1 MGIQN
6 GTSRTCGG
14 RYLALRGYRSALVI
28 ILCLV
33 SCLFWKGAAGGDN
46 GGPALSASLS
56 ADEAELGDSVVL
68 TLTYRLPEGGYLP
81 EKVTVNGLEGLTVL
95 EKKKEPG
102 RIRIKLL
109 VDRLEEWGTGSLGL
123 PFLTEDGEKRIV
135 TCEPVSLEVVSVLGD
150 TPESARLKPIRGII
164 PTRSVWLAYLPWAI
178 GALVVLAVGGLVV
191 FLWYRKRRV
200 RRVNAEL
207 LDPPHVRTRNAL
219 DRLNSLGTFEKG
231 QVKAYYFEL
240 SEILRH
246 YLGSIR
252 EFPAAELTTEEIAL
266 RVTFPEDRQL
276 VALLRQADLVKFA
289 NAVPTDE
296 DKERHLE
303 AAYTYVGATAPPE
316 VDTPISPAGQV
327 RGDENAG
334 TGGQE

>member
-14 RYLALRGYRSALVI
+14 RYLALRGYRSVLVI

-46 GGPALSASLS
+46 GGPALSASLN
-56 ADEAELGDSVVL
+56 ADEAELGDTVVL

-81 EKVTVNGLEGLTVL
+81 EKVTVSGLEALTVL

-102 RIRIKLL
+102 QIRIKLL
-109 VDRLEEWGTGSLGL
+109 VDRLKKWGTGSLGL
-123 PFLTEDGEKRIV
+123 PFLTENGQERIV
-135 TCEPVSLEVVSVLGD
+135 TCEPVSLDVLSVLGD
-150 TPESARLKPIRGII
+150 TPESAQLKPIRGIM
-164 PTRSVWLAYLPWAI
+164 PTHSAWLVYLPWAI
-178 GALVVLAVGGLVV
+178 GAVVVLAVGGLV
-191 FLWYRKRRV
+191 FFWWYRRRRV
-200 RRVNAEL
+200 HRVNAEL
-207 LDPPHVRTRNAL
+207 LDPPHVRTRKAL
-219 DRLNSLGTFEKG
+219 GRLNSAGIFEKG
-231 QVKAYYFEL
+231 QVKAYYFRL
-240 SEILRH
+240 SEILRQ
-246 YLGSIR
+246 YLGTIR
-252 EFPAAELTTEEIAL
+252 KFPGAELTTEEIAL
-266 RVTFPEDRQL
+266 RVSFPEDRQL

-303 AAYTYVGATAPPE
+303 AAYTYVSATAPPE
-316 VDTPISPAGQV
+316 VDTPISPAGQG